1 VRWLWDPET
10 IAVAGVPAFR
20 AFVVSR
26 ACTATATNLFQAA
39 ILWQVYALTRS
50 PIELGL
56 VGLVR
61 FVPIIALSLVGGAAA
76 DAYDRRRV
84 LLLAQIAPLVA
95 AVGLLYAIFIN
106 ALSMPVLYA
115 VVMVAGA
122 STAFDGPARQGIIP
136 MLVPRRLFR
145 SAIVVNQTL
154 QATASVMGP
163 ALAGILIA
171 WRGPEVAFAVYA
183 ALLAA
188 SIASLLPI
196 RLDQRPNL
204 AQRAGALSLRTMFEG
219 LAFLK
224 QRRVLLGIMT
234 LDLFAVIF
242 GGARALLPVYAVDV
256 LHAGAAGYGLL
267 SAASEVGSLVCAL
280 ALLVLP
286 KPSQTGRAMLVTVSA
301 YGIATVLF
309 GLSTS
314 LPLAV
319 LFYAATGVADQ
330 VSVVMRHTSIQLSTP
345 DELRGRVT
353 AVNSIFTN
361 SSVQIGAMESG
372 FVAGLTNAVFSVV
385 SGGAAVLV
393 VVGVLAWLIPELRT
407 FRLQAAQSQPLQMRT
422 ESRSP
427 LDQSPKVYG
436 PPVRW
441 GRRRDSLH

>member
-1 VRWLWDPET
+1 M
-10 IAVAGVPAFR
+10 
-20 AFVVSR
+20 VV
-26 ACTATATNLFQAA
+26 
-39 ILWQVYALTRS
+39 
-50 PIELGL
+50 
-56 VGLVR
+56 
-61 FVPIIALSLVGGAAA
+61 
-76 DAYDRRRV
+76 
-84 LLLAQIAPLVA
+84 
-95 AVGLLYAIFIN
+95 
-106 ALSMPVLYA
+106 
-115 VVMVAGA
+115 VAGA
-122 STAFDGPARQGIIP
+122 ATAFDGPARQGIIP

-163 ALAGILIA
+163 ALAGVLIA
-171 WRGPEVAFAVYA
+171 WQGADLAFAVYA

-188 SIASLLPI
+188 SIAALLPI
-196 RLDQRPNL
+196 RLDTAGKRLQRG
-204 AQRAGALSLRTMFEG
+204 GAMGLQSMLEG
-219 LAFLK
+219 LVFVK
-224 QRRVLLGIMT
+224 RQRVLVGIMT

-256 LHAGAAGYGLL
+256 LHAGAAGYGIL

-280 ALLVLP
+280 ALLIVP
-286 KPSQTGRAMLVTVSA
+286 KPTRTGPAMLATVSA

-345 DELRGRVT
+345 DELRGRVS

-372 FVAGLTNAVFSVV
+372 FVAGATNAVFSVV

-393 VVGVLAWLIPELRT
+393 VVAVLAWLIPELRT
-407 FRLQAAQSQPLQMRT
+407 FGAQFAPLQERT
-422 ESRSP
+422 ELPAS

-436 PPVRW
+436 PAVRW

>member
-1 VRWLWDPET
+1 VRRWLWDPET
-10 IAVAGVPAFR
+10 IAVMAVPAFR

-26 ACTATATNLFQAA
+26 ACTSTANNLFQAA
-39 ILWQVYALTRS
+39 MLWQVYALTRS
-50 PIELGL
+50 PVELGI
-56 VGLVR
+56 VGLMR

-84 LLLAQIAPLVA
+84 LLLAQVAPLLSA
-95 AVGLLYAIFIN
+95 LALLYAI
-106 ALSMPVLYA
+106 LTDTLTLPVLYGM
-115 VVMVAGA
+115 VVVAGA
-122 STAFDGPARQGIIP
+122 ATAFDGPARQGIIP

-163 ALAGILIA
+163 ALAGVLIA
-171 WRGPEVAFAVYA
+171 WQGAEVAFAVYA
-183 ALLAA
+183 VLLAA
-188 SIASLLPI
+188 SIAALLPI
-196 RLDQRPNL
+196 RLDTAANL
-204 AQRAGALSLRTMFEG
+204 AKSGGAMGLQSMLEG
-219 LAFLK
+219 LVFVK
-224 QRRVLLGIMT
+224 HQRVLVGIMT

-256 LHAGAAGYGLL
+256 LHAGAAGYGIL

-280 ALLVLP
+280 ALLVVP
-286 KPSQTGRAMLVTVSA
+286 KPTRTGPAMLATVSA

-345 DELRGRVT
+345 DELRGRVS

-361 SSVQIGAMESG
+361 SSVQVGAMESG
-372 FVAGLTNAVFSVV
+372 FVAGATNAVFSVV

-393 VVGVLAWLIPELRT
+393 VVAVLAWLIPELRT
-407 FRLQAAQSQPLQMRT
+407 FGPQVAPLQERT
-422 ESRSP
+422 ELPAS

-436 PPVRW
+436 PGVRW

>member
-1 VRWLWDPET
+1 VGSLWDRET
-10 IAVAGVPAFR
+10 GALIGVPAFR
-20 AFVVSR
+20 CFALSR
-26 ACTATATNLFQAA
+26 ACTATGSNLFQAA
-39 ILWQVYALTRS
+39 LLWQVYALSGS
-50 PIELGL
+50 PVDLGI

-61 FVPIIALSLVGGAAA
+61 FVPIIALSLVAGAAA
-76 DAYDRRRV
+76 DTYDRRRV
-84 LLLAQIAPLVA
+84 LLLAQLAPFLGAVA
-95 AVGLLYAIFIN
+95 LLYAIASN
-106 ALSMPVLYA
+106 ALSLPVLYA
-115 VVMVAGA
+115 MSFVAGA
-122 STAFDGPARQGIIP
+122 AIAFDGPARQGIIP

-145 SAIVVNQTL
+145 SAIVANQTV
-154 QATASVMGP
+154 QASTSMMGP
-163 ALAGILIA
+163 ALAGVLIA
-171 WRGPEVAFAVYA
+171 WRGAEVAFAVYA
-183 ALLAA
+183 ALMAA
-188 SIASLLPI
+188 AMVALVPI
-196 RLDQRPNL
+196 RVNASPEASAR
-204 AQRAGALSLRTMFEG
+204 RGALSLRTMFEG

-234 LDLFAVIF
+234 LDLLAVIF

-256 LHAGAAGYGLL
+256 LHAGATGYGIL
-267 SAASEVGSLVCAL
+267 SAASEVGSLLCAL

-286 KPSQTGRAMLVTVSA
+286 KPSQTGRAMLITVSA

-372 FVAGLTNAVFSVV
+372 FVAGLSNAVFSVV
-385 SGGAAVLV
+385 SGGAAVLL

-407 FRLQAAQSQPLQMRT
+407 FRAQPAPVQPLQKRT
-422 ESRSP
+422 ELRP
-427 LDQSPKVYG
+427 ALDQSPKVYG